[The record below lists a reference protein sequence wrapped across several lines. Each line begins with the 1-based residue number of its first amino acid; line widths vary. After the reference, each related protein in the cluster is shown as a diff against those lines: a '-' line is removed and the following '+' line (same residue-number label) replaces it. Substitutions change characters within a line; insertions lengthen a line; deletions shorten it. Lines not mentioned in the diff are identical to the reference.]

1 MTSKTHLNFRLG
13 WKGTV
18 EGWNGTIDSM
28 LEGKLTE
35 QEFFS
40 PYTQG
45 FSGIYPGQLCHFVII
60 SRAGEYREK
69 DILPPQCRGTW
80 GDEGI
85 VVGIV
90 VVEGSHRLGS
100 LRDTSNDATSK
111 IGRAEL
117 ETGLRRLEPSSS
129 FAALTEK
136 VFLSSASSSIPLCAQ
151 AVRALVCTLYVA
163 MVSDLS
169 ALVSLSSSSRHS
181 PNLALA
187 VTIRLHLVLPR
198 PVLCPPSYLLVGLAA
213 DLVLVALPSLLPF
226 SFDEARCSATNFV
239 CVD

>member
-1 MTSKTHLNFRLG
+1 MKTFQ
-13 WKGTV
+13 
-18 EGWNGTIDSM
+18 
-28 LEGKLTE
+28 GKLTE

-90 VVEGSHRLGS
+90 VEGSHRLGS

-129 FAALTEK
+129 FAAVSYTRG
-136 VFLSSASSSIPLCAQ
+136 SPSSSCSSHKSYGLLKSCCHCA
-151 AVRALVCTLYVA
+151 AL
-163 MVSDLS
+163 
-169 ALVSLSSSSRHS
+169 S
-181 PNLALA
+181 PADQE
-187 VTIRLHLVLPR
+187 
-198 PVLCPPSYLLVGLAA
+198 GL
-213 DLVLVALPSLLPF
+213 F
-226 SFDEARCSATNFV
+226 EFGK
-239 CVD
+239 